1 MKRKSR
7 FQRKKKEND
16 TSTIRQEMQHFIVM
30 LLEEEYP
37 NHLLY
42 YALTDRINR
51 NASYFDINLK
61 EVDYNEE
68 IENLITINY
77 INLEPNETLAHNK
90 YNQSELIPIKN
101 PKLSLSVEG
110 NKFYKSAPVKCKR
123 IK

>member
-7 FQRKKKEND
+7 FQRKKKEKD
-16 TSTIRQEMQHFIVM
+16 ISTIRQEMQHFIVM

-37 NHLLY
+37 NHQLY
-42 YALTDRINR
+42 YTLTDRINR
-51 NASYFDINLK
+51 NAPYFDINLK

-77 INLEPNETLAHNK
+77 INREPNETLAHNK
-90 YNQSELIPIKN
+90 YNPSELIPIKN
-101 PKLSLSVEG
+101 PKLSLTVEG
-110 NKFYKSAPVKCKR
+110 KNFYKNASVKCKP